1 MRSDERVYTYI
12 RTPPCACA
20 VRIIRIFHRK
30 FFHLA
35 VCPHVAYIFHHFL
48 VIQYVAHIHNTV
60 SGVKKLTI
68 IDRVAETTF
77 DRAVITFI
85 TVTLFIGRTFA
96 CRTAELFGTLK
107 KKNLSRV
114 PRCSVLRR
122 IFIRQRIPR
131 GKKCT
136 LHFYSRLVKL
146 HNFEIPLRE
155 FFIPQVA

>member
-12 RTPPCACA
+12 RTPLCACA

-77 DRAVITFI
+77 DRAVIIFI

-107 KKNLSRV
+107 KKKSLASTAMLGFATNIYSSTYPEGKKNALF
-114 PRCSVLRR
+114 
-122 IFIRQRIPR
+122 IFI
-131 GKKCT
+131 
-136 LHFYSRLVKL
+136 HV
-146 HNFEIPLRE
+146 
-155 FFIPQVA
+155 